1 MDVPR
6 RIVLLGKTGSGKSSL
21 ANTIFGEDV
30 FKISHAAI
38 SETSHSHAVTKYV
51 DGKSITLI
59 DTHSFFDTCKSE
71 KLLNT
76 EIVKCITECAPG
88 PHAFLIVLKV
98 AKYTEQENV
107 IKKIQQHFSEEA
119 FKYAAVVFTQG
130 DQLPEG
136 ITIEE
141 FVNQSEYLSDL
152 VKKCAGRCHVIDNK
166 YWKDNKEHN
175 YKSNQ
180 FQLAELHKTIDKISE
195 ANNGSCF
202 TNKMLKTVKTEIQ
215 REEEHIRQSS
225 ANMTQE
231 EIRNKA
237 KINVFDRMLIKFAG
251 VATGALVGAL
261 LGMTGV
267 VTSTPSGISE
277 LATPAGGRASVA
289 LAAQTAAINGVRIGY
304 NAADRAETPLEA
316 VHKAAEAVWN
326 QHAK

>member
-1 MDVPR
+1 MDMPR

-136 ITIEE
+136 ITIKE

-175 YKSNQ
+175 YRSNQ

-202 TNKMLKTVKTEIQ
+202 TNEMLKAVKTEIQ
-215 REEEHIRQSS
+215 REEERIRQSS
-225 ANMTQE
+225 ENMTQE

-237 KINVFDRMLIKFAG
+237 KINVSEMMVRFAG
-251 VATGALVGAL
+251 VATGALLGDL
-261 LGMTGV
+261 LGV
-267 VTSTPSGISE
+267 VTSTP
-277 LATPAGGRASVA
+277 GGRV
-289 LAAQTAAINGVRIGY
+289 LAAQSGAIKGGWMGY
-304 NAADRAETPLEA
+304 NAAEGAGTRGEAAQKILET
-316 VHKAAEAVWN
+316 VWN
-326 QHAK
+326 QFAK